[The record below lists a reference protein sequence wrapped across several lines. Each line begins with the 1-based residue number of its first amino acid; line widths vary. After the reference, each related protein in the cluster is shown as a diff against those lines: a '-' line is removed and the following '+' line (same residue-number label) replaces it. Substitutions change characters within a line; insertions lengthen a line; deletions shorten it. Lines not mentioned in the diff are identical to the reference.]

1 MTKRRGASRSHSRP
15 RPGRA
20 PRVIILAA
28 GLGARMRSTLPLVL
42 HRIAGRTLIDTILDT
57 AEALSPSQVVLL
69 LGASRGQVEPTIEGR
84 RVAIGETNTRDGS
97 ARWLLGA
104 LDGKSSDLESVL
116 VLPGDAPNLAAETL
130 ARLIA
135 RQQDAKLDLA
145 LLSFR
150 PPDSAE
156 WNRVVR
162 DRSGRVRRIA
172 PPVESS
178 GRARSAAEAHSGIY
192 CFRGPAL
199 ERALR
204 QLVERDPRA
213 DLTAT
218 VEVLA
223 RGGKVEALEA
233 EDWRE
238 AWSVRTRRELAAA
251 EEIAHRRG
259 IERALDAGA
268 TVIDPATTRIDA
280 TVTIEPDS
288 VIHPFVIL
296 QGRTSLQSGCE
307 IHSFTR
313 VADSRVGS
321 GSVIFPHCDIEGA
334 TLGERA
340 RVGPFARL
348 RPGTVLE
355 QDVRVGNFVETKEA
369 ALRRGV
375 KALHLSYLGDVE
387 IGAGSNIGAG
397 VITCNYDGYVKNRT
411 VVGAGA
417 FIGSDSQ
424 LVAPVT
430 VGEGAYVGAGSTITE
445 DVPPGALSLTRAP
458 QKNKEG
464 WVAQRRAARESKTGP
479 GGSGSR

>member
-1 MTKRRGASRSHSRP
+1 
-15 RPGRA
+15 
-20 PRVIILAA
+20 
-28 GLGARMRSTLPLVL
+28 MRSTIPLVL
-42 HRIAGRTLIDTILDT
+42 HRVAGRTLIETILDT
-57 AEALSPSQVVLL
+57 AESLSPSQLVLL
-69 LGASRGQVEPTIEGR
+69 LGASRGQIEPAIGGR
-84 RVAIGETNTRDGS
+84 RVSIVETNTREGS
-97 ARWLLGA
+97 ARWLLSA
-104 LDGKSSDLESVL
+104 LEGKSSDLESVL
-116 VLPGDAPNLAAETL
+116 VLPADAPNLTPDTL
-130 ARLIA
+130 RRLIA
-135 RQQDAKLDLA
+135 RQRAARLDLA

-156 WNRVVR
+156 WNRITR
-162 DRSGRVRRIA
+162 DRSGRVRAIA
-172 PPVESS
+172 APAE
-178 GRARSAAEAHSGIY
+178 RSARATRPVEAHSGIY
-192 CFRGPAL
+192 CFRRPAL
-199 ERALR
+199 EQALR
-204 QLVERDPRA
+204 RLVERNPRA
-213 DLTAT
+213 DLTET
-218 VEVLA
+218 VEVLS

-251 EEIAHRRG
+251 EEIAHRHG

-268 TVIDPATTRIDA
+268 TVIDPSTTRIDA
-280 TVTIEPDS
+280 TVSIEPDS
-288 VIHPFVIL
+288 VIHPFVVL

-313 VADSRVGS
+313 VADSRVGT
-321 GSVIFPHCDIEGA
+321 GAVVFPHCDVEGA
-334 TLGERA
+334 AIGERA

-348 RPGTVLE
+348 RPGTVLDA
-355 QDVRVGNFVETKEA
+355 DVRVGNFVETKEA

-387 IGAGSNIGAG
+387 IGAESNIGAG

-411 VVGAGA
+411 VVGPGA

-464 WVAQRRAARESKTGP
+464 WVAKRRASRESKTGP